1 MLMAR
6 WGAVEGVVVTVG
18 CVGRAVGLRCEE
30 RRLRQWRG
38 ERLRRRVQMG
48 LRAVSSVPVERGH
61 HLAAVGV
68 GRRRGPG
75 GRGPRWRGRP
85 RRRRVESRGS
95 GVLDN
100 AAGARHLVLMMIHRA
115 VAFVRVAVDHWPRCW
130 DRNHADCLFPSSS
143 DTAAQVSPSFPRRV

>member
-1 MLMAR
+1 MGFPSSALVRVIVRHHLKWDNVSSKAR
-6 WGAVEGVVVTVG
+6 CFSRDVRPSATP
-18 CVGRAVGLRCEE
+18 RA
-30 RRLRQWRG
+30 G
-38 ERLRRRVQMG
+38 EKSRRRSKAG
-48 LRAVSSVPVERGH
+48 ECNGWLAGWLARTLGRKRS
-61 HLAAVGV
+61 LAAVGV

-115 VAFVRVAVDHWPRCW
+115 VAFVRVAV
-130 DRNHADCLFPSSS
+130 AGTEEGSGG
-143 DTAAQVSPSFPRRV
+143 TACD

>member
-1 MLMAR
+1 MFDLQRHREPEKKVAEGQRRGNAMAGWLAGWLAR
-6 WGAVEGVVVTVG
+6 TL
-18 CVGRAVGLRCEE
+18 GRKR
-30 RRLRQWRG
+30 
-38 ERLRRRVQMG
+38 
-48 LRAVSSVPVERGH
+48 S
-61 HLAAVGV
+61 LAAVGV

-115 VAFVRVAVDHWPRCW
+115 VAFVRVAV
-130 DRNHADCLFPSSS
+130 AGTEEGSGG
-143 DTAAQVSPSFPRRV
+143 TACD